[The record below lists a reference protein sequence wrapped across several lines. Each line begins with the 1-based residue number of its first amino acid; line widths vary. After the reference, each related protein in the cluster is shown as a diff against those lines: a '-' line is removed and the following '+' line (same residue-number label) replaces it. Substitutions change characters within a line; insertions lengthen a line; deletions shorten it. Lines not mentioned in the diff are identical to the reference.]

1 MGNISKSAAERTK
14 TMLLR
19 QLHSHLAD
27 FTIKNILV
35 KAARGGTILWVTIK
49 DECSDLNR
57 ALLQ

>member
-35 KAARGGTILWVTIK
+35 KAAQGGTALWISIRV
-49 DECSDLNR
+49 EY
-57 ALLQ
+57 